1 MQRALMWL
9 NLYGREAVRKQPK
22 NIKNAFLACFRAYVG
37 QPHGHIHWA
46 SSMPFAS
53 INPTNPR
60 TNLWNFHENFLRIG
74 DFEKRRFF
82 ESAILMGQNFDQAK
96 CDNTFWP
103 RPNILTGS
111 VPQIELHSTGCQH
124 PLVNYL
130 GSDEALHFF
139 EGSNISMTSEELSA
153 TKDPIR
159 VRPEVTRTRAENAM
173 NFTKTINQK

>member
-1 MQRALMWL
+1 MHKVPYGSKSDVLRQSCCQRDSLFSP
-9 NLYGREAVRKQPK
+9 Y
-22 NIKNAFLACFRAYVG
+22 
-37 QPHGHIHWA
+37 
-46 SSMPFAS
+46 
-53 INPTNPR
+53 
-60 TNLWNFHENFLRIG
+60 
-74 DFEKRRFF
+74 
-82 ESAILMGQNFDQAK
+82 
-96 CDNTFWP
+96 
-103 RPNILTGS
+103 
-111 VPQIELHSTGCQH
+111 VPQTELHSTGCQH